1 MATHEEPTP
10 IADAPTVALAPPAP
24 IDVTLPAGAPAEDA
38 AAPVA
43 SEAKS
48 VTLTEATPLDAPE
61 ATPAPAPETVCT
73 PEVTPVPAPV
83 SVSTLEATSVAV
95 PETAPVAAPLL
106 VKPPL
111 KRMTMSRTDSERPI
125 RKELITLFASC
136 TNLHLPAL
144 PQSFFQSVFKKKNSE
159 ASTPECKVEVE
170 MRRPTDNIVVHAQAT
185 EPRRSRNPSY
195 TMGFTIPIP
204 LSTKTPRGSAASYSL
219 YFRVQQTDVGLE
231 KIVARGEI
239 SCATLLESFR
249 QGSPVVHMPL
259 AMTGTSDA
267 ILSLTFGRV
276 FPVKHSVVP
285 TQNMLLH
292 MYSLNPEKDAKEIR
306 SKRTLVATEEVL
318 EVGYHASVPP
328 LLLHQAYKETEAM
341 HRLWTVRY
349 KNARK
354 SAMDF
359 ASDEEALASG
369 CDVYAIEVISGR
381 GLKLPPNLPPMAPT
395 RTSRS
400 SSSASGANDAG
411 SITLNPFVMV
421 KFRETTKGKRP
432 IEISEGKTNVEANT
446 SEPNWAANI
455 VLDTKPKTPS
465 EPSKKDGSTPRRSRS
480 NSNGHSP
487 VSTSSSKKNQNFV
500 FYRPSPVNADG
511 HSSNHALE
519 RVLQFDVASEC
530 VSHHDGQIDI
540 GQVLVPIKAILY
552 EGSNDVY
559 AINVTK
565 WLPVLSPTGDVRGE
579 ILLRI
584 QLKRT
589 TLPFLLEP
597 EDTIPGIHG
606 TLFKLAD
613 PVRDKTWQNKLAA
626 AESAKPLTIPELR
639 DEVDALEGSLAQ
651 LGQWINYNHD
661 HADEWFRSSMDK
673 TKAEVQPLATNLHV
687 AYFRLFRGPSPVVRE
702 AEASIVP
709 GTDMSAFLSRLDS
722 TSLDDIAVLE
732 LQDMLEVDVTYS
744 TVTCGAPTAHSLGL
758 SKGGLIEME
767 ESLLA
772 CEKNMVRVKTEY
784 GLRKAVCVSQALSVL
799 VTTFMTQLELC
810 VQRMVP
816 NHDAIMAQWATVGFL
831 LGWESLVSTQGKELR
846 MLSDAWVAV
855 KSLERFAIRLVSG
868 DVEMELRE
876 RDDGYVLDLPMPSV
890 HFGSLPPALQDGQL
904 ISVTAV
910 LFTQGI
916 NEMQTLANAVGAQG
930 IELQTRVN
938 EKSLKALQKY
948 LASLNSSPGLV
959 HSCASLRLE
968 PLATLIGSTEK
979 KNTRILLEASDNV
992 RRMNGGR
999 VTFCKSGK
1007 DRTAMSV
1014 TLDQARILGS
1024 TWKQATVLM
1033 KESTME
1039 KEWLEIKP
1047 IANLMREYGV
1057 RIEVAKKNVG
1067 QARYS
1072 FNSLQRKCLPKIY
1085 RPSHAAIQGSHDV
1098 DDS

>member
-1 MATHEEPTP
+1 MATPEEPTP
-10 IADAPTVALAPPAP
+10 VADAPAVAFTPPPPP
-24 IDVTLPAGAPAEDA
+24 IDVTLPAEAPAEDA
-38 AAPVA
+38 AAP
-43 SEAKS
+43 
-48 VTLTEATPLDAPE
+48 EATPVAALPE
-61 ATPAPAPETVCT
+61 AAAV
-73 PEVTPVPAPV
+73 VNAPV
-83 SVSTLEATSVAV
+83 
-95 PETAPVAAPLL
+95 ETTPLL

-136 TNLHLPAL
+136 TNLHLPSL

-249 QGSPVVHMPL
+249 QGSPVVHLPL
-259 AMTGTSDA
+259 AMTGASDA

-328 LLLHQAYKETEAM
+328 LLLHQAYKETEAL
-341 HRLWTVRY
+341 HRLWTIRY

-354 SAMDF
+354 AAMDF
-359 ASDEEALASG
+359 TSDEEALASG

-400 SSSASGANDAG
+400 SSSASTATDAA
-411 SITLNPFVMV
+411 SVTLNPFVMV

-432 IEISEGKTNVEANT
+432 IEISEGKTNVEMNT

-455 VLDTKPKTPS
+455 VLDTKPKTTTLA
-465 EPSKKDGSTPRRSRS
+465 EATSKKDGSTPRRSRS
-480 NSNGHSP
+480 NSNAHSP
-487 VSTSSSKKNQNFV
+487 VSSSSSKKNQNFV

-540 GQVLVPIKAILY
+540 GQVLVPVKAILY

-597 EDTIPGIHG
+597 EDIPGRHG

-613 PVRDKTWQNKLAA
+613 PVRDKTWHNKLA
-626 AESAKPLTIPELR
+626 SADSTTKQLSIPELR
-639 DEVDALEGSLAQ
+639 DEVAALEASLSQ
-651 LGQWINYNHD
+651 LAQWINYNHD

-673 TKAEVQPLATNLHV
+673 AKTEVQPFATNLHV
-687 AYFRLFRGPSPVVRE
+687 AYFRLFRGPTPVVRE

-744 TVTCGAPTAHSLGL
+744 TVTCGAPTAHNLGV
-758 SKGGLIEME
+758 SKSGLIEME
-767 ESLLA
+767 ETLLS
-772 CEKNMVRVKTEY
+772 CEKSMVRVQTEY
-784 GLRKAVCVSQALSVL
+784 GLRKAVCLSQALSVL

-816 NHDAIMAQWATVGFL
+816 NHDAIMAQWAAVGFL

-846 MLSDAWVAV
+846 MLSDAWVAI

-868 DVEMELRE
+868 DVDMELRE
-876 RDDGYVLDLPMPSV
+876 RDDGYILELPVPSV
-890 HFGSLPPALQDGQL
+890 HFGSLPLSLQDGQL

-948 LASLNSSPGLV
+948 LASLTSTPGLV
-959 HSCASLRLE
+959 HHCASLRLE

-1047 IANLMREYGV
+1047 IANFMREYGV